1 MVWAK
6 TATLNIMSIEE
17 RKIFFI
23 IAIAFVV
30 LSPAKLRNVFQNET
44 RTDKNYEKL
53 NAPATLRPN
62 IHPRKENINTVFGG
76 FRNSL
81 GKPHLTGAK
90 IQGTY
95 FKKGRTYFCPRKMGL
110 SGHGWKGAFSCE
122 CIFVFRV

>member
-1 MVWAK
+1 
-6 TATLNIMSIEE
+6 LL
-17 RKIFFI
+17 F
-23 IAIAFVV
+23 
-30 LSPAKLRNVFQNET
+30 LSHAKLRNIFHGKT

-76 FRNSL
+76 LRNSF

-95 FKKGRTYFCPRKMGL
+95 FKKGRTYFKIQGTYFLLCPRGV
-110 SGHGWKGAFSCE
+110 FSPE
-122 CIFVFRV
+122 KQV